1 MYYDEIVKGMLG
13 VAKGIIRLEND
24 GQDEDRF
31 LAIEEAL
38 AKHFNAEIVQ
48 DYGELLQ
55 ELDAGELDFELDKIQ
70 FVVFVEDNQSY
81 LLCDHQD
88 LDLYDHI
95 RAVEFDI
102 KELGL

>member
-1 MYYDEIVKGMLG
+1 MYYEEIEKGMLG

-38 AKHFNAEIVQ
+38 AKHFDAEIVQ

-55 ELDAGELDFELDKIQ
+55 ELDDGELDFELDKIQ
-70 FVVFVEDNQSY
+70 FVVFVEDGQAY

-95 RAVEFDI
+95 RAVEFDL
-102 KELGL
+102 KELGF